1 MAIRIALDAM
11 GGDFAPE
18 KAVLGAVNALRQT
31 GDKVEILLVGQQT
44 AVQAALDATGYQGG
58 GIHIIDAPEVIDM
71 GESPAVAVKTKT
83 RSSIHIGTGLHKAGK
98 ADVFISAGNTGA
110 VLGASL
116 FILGRLPGVMRP
128 SVLGYYPTTQG
139 WCIIVDAGTNV
150 DCKPEHLVQFAQ
162 MGSVFVQK
170 VMKVENPTVGL
181 MNIGEEPGKG
191 NELVKAAFELLRTQ
205 KGIQFLGNIEG
216 RDLLHHAADVVVA
229 DGFVGNVMLK
239 LGEGIATAIR
249 EMAEAEMVAR
259 NLPEEEQTHITQ
271 VVRGAIRRFD
281 YQEVGGAPLL
291 GVNGNVL
298 IMHGSSKEMAFEQII
313 YRGIELAESN
323 IPAAISDAFAT
334 TTT

>member
-11 GGDFAPE
+11 GGDYAPE
-18 KAVLGAVNALRQT
+18 KAVLGAVNARRQL
-31 GDKVEILLVGQQT
+31 GNKVEILLVGQQ
-44 AVQAALDATGYQGG
+44 AALEKALEAAGYDGG
-58 GIHIIDAPEVIDM
+58 GLHLIDAPEVIEM
-71 GESPAVAVKTKT
+71 GESPAVAVKTKP
-83 RSSIHIGTGLHKAGK
+83 RSSIHIGAGLQKAGK

-128 SVLGYYPTTQG
+128 SVMGYYPTTQG

-162 MGSVFVQK
+162 MGAVFVQK
-170 VMKVENPTVGL
+170 VMKVEAPSVGL

-191 NELVKAAFELLRTQ
+191 NELVKAAYEMLKTQ
-205 KGIQFLGNIEG
+205 KGIRFLGNIEG
-216 RDLLHHAADVVVA
+216 RDLLHHAADVVVT

-249 EMAEAEMVAR
+249 EMAEAEMIAR
-259 NLPEEEQTHITQ
+259 NLPEEEQRHIDQ

-313 YRGIELAESN
+313 YRGVELAESKL
-323 IPAAISDAFAT
+323 PQAIAEAFAASPV
-334 TTT
+334 